1 MKKIFTVLMLLFA
14 GFFATA
20 EIIEEGNDTY
30 IIMNDNF
37 CYRYY
42 CYNEGFVIDSKAK
55 MDFIVKALVDR
66 WGLPDVYIPDNK
78 ELDSEVAEITKKH
91 GFSITHPNDCRYIVN
106 VYYKGTFRFYG
117 WR

>member
-30 IIMNDNF
+30 IIMIDNF

-42 CYNEGFVIDSKAK
+42 CYNEGFVIDSKA
-55 MDFIVKALVDR
+55 
-66 WGLPDVYIPDNK
+66 
-78 ELDSEVAEITKKH
+78 
-91 GFSITHPNDCRYIVN
+91 
-106 VYYKGTFRFYG
+106 
-117 WR
+117 